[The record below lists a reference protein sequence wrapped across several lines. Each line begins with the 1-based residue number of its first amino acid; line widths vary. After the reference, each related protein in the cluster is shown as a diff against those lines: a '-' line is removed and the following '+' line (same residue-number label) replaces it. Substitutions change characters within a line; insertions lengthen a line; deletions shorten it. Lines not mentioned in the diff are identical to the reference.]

1 MLRLLIFSYIISNVN
16 GNEKNWWRFTEI
28 YEVYISSF
36 KDTNGDGLG
45 DMKGITSK
53 MDYFKDLQID
63 SIWISPFFESSK
75 FDMGYD
81 VSNYNKVDPEFGT
94 LADFE
99 ELSKEAE
106 KRGIK
111 VFIDF
116 VINHSSHKHI
126 WFQKSIE
133 RIEPYDTYYIW
144 KDPKGYDKNHRPIP
158 PNNWMSLFGGSAWEW
173 NENRGQF

>member
-1 MLRLLIFSYIISNVN
+1 
-16 GNEKNWWRFTEI
+16 
-28 YEVYISSF
+28 
-36 KDTNGDGLG
+36 
-45 DMKGITSK
+45 

-106 KRGIK
+106 KRGY
-111 VFIDF
+111 FSF
-116 VINHSSHKHI
+116 
-126 WFQKSIE
+126 
-133 RIEPYDTYYIW
+133 
-144 KDPKGYDKNHRPIP
+144 PI
-158 PNNWMSLFGGSAWEW
+158 L
-173 NENRGQF
+173 